1 MENTHEH
8 SIKEKMK
15 LVFATHNH
23 NKAHEIQAL
32 LNDQIELITLDDI
45 QCFEEIPE
53 TAVTL
58 EGNAK
63 MKAAYVVEQFN
74 MNCFADDTGLEI
86 DALNNEP
93 GVYSARYAGEERDPE
108 KNMDLVLEKLAH
120 STNRKARFRTVIS
133 LYWQNE
139 FHEFEGIVEGEITT
153 SKSGAKGFGYDPIF
167 KPENSE
173 KTFAEMDLVEKNTMS
188 HRARAFEKM
197 VVFLNTGAKP

>member
-1 MENTHEH
+1 
-8 SIKEKMK
+8 MK

-167 KPENSE
+167 KPENNE

>member
-1 MENTHEH
+1 
-8 SIKEKMK
+8 MK

-53 TAVTL
+53 TAATL
-58 EGNAK
+58 EGNAR
-63 MKAAYVVEQFN
+63 MKAAYVVAEFN

-86 DALNNEP
+86 EALNNEP

-108 KNMDLVLEKLAH
+108 KNMALVLDKLTNK
-120 STNRKARFRTVIS
+120 SNRKARFRTVIS
-133 LYWQNE
+133 LYWKDE
-139 FHEFEGIVEGEITT
+139 FHEFEGIVDGEITT
-153 SKSGAKGFGYDPIF
+153 EKSGAKGFGYDPIF
-167 KPENSE
+167 KPENSN
-173 KTFAEMDLVEKNTMS
+173 KTFAEMDLTEKNTMS

-197 VVFLNTGAKP
+197 VAFLNSEA